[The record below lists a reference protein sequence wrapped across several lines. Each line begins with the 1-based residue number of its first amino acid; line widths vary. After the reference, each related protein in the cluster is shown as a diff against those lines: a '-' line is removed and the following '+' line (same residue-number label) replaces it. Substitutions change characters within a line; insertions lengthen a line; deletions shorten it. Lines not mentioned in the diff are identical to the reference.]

1 MALIRGMN
9 LEGTMKRWLTDAIYA
24 KMAQVYK
31 GAFRQ
36 RRYRRGVHRAYAKLG
51 EVPKHPRTYS
61 LMSPSPLT
69 TKHTGR
75 TIAWRALRN

>member
-1 MALIRGMN
+1 VAIVTGTN
-9 LEGTMKRWLTDAIYA
+9 LEGTMKRWLTNAMYA

-31 GAFRQ
+31 DAFRQ

-51 EVPKHPRTYS
+51 VVPAHPRTRGV
-61 LMSPSPLT
+61 MPRSPLV

-75 TIAWRALRN
+75 TIAWRSLR